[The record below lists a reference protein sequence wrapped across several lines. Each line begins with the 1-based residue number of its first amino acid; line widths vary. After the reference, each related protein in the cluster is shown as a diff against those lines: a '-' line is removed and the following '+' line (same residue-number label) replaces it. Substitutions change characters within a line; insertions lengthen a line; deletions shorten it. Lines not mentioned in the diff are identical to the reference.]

1 MPTDS
6 KRTNWAGSLTRV
18 GGVGLLAAAMVGG
31 CAQQRPLV
39 DSLPVPAAPAAQL
52 HPELATPT
60 MRIRARPAPP
70 AAVFQTSAAQ
80 PAPRITPPPAPV
92 PQTFDPESPGGSNWS
107 APAGARAWRYIVIH
121 HSASPTGSAAA
132 FDREHRARGWDELGY
147 HFVIGNGTGSG
158 DGQIEV
164 GPRWTKQKYGAHA
177 KTPDERYNQY
187 GIGIC
192 LVGNFDNGPPD
203 AAQMKSVSTLVAYL
217 MKTYNIAPENVIGH
231 RDTKATD
238 CPGKFCSVDAIRRLA
253 VDQLRAGGPG
263 RAVIA
268 RAGDE
273 LMRDTH

>member
-1 MPTDS
+1 MFKLR
-6 KRTNWAGSLTRV
+6 KRPIACLAAARRA
-18 GGVGLLAAAMVGG
+18 GLLAAMLLIG
-31 CAQQRPLV
+31 CAEQPLV
-39 DSLPVPAAPAAQL
+39 DSLPRPDAPSATLQ
-52 HPELATPT
+52 PRLATPT
-60 MRIRARPAPP
+60 MSIRPKPLPP
-70 AAVFQTSAAQ
+70 AATILPAYASAAPVRPPVTPQ
-80 PAPRITPPPAPV
+80 IAPAPR
-92 PQTFDPESPGGSNWS
+92 TFNPEVPGGANWS

-121 HSASPTGSAAA
+121 HSASESGNAAL

-164 GPRWTKQKYGAHA
+164 GPRWIKQKYGAHA
-177 KTPDERYNQY
+177 KTADERYNQY

-192 LVGNFDNGPPD
+192 LVGNFDLGPPD
-203 AAQMKSVSTLVAYL
+203 RAQMQASATLVAYL
-217 MKTYNIAPENVIGH
+217 MKTYNIRPENVIGH

-253 VDQLRAGGPG
+253 VAQLQAGGPG

-273 LMRDTH
+273 LMR